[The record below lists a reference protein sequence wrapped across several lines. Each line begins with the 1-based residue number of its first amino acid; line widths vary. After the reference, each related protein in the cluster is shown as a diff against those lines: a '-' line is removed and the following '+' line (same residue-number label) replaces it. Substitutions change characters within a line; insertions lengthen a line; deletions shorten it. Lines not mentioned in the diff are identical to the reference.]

1 MTLEMTE
8 TQSLRAGEDIQPTIE
23 QYVQDQKQTVDNKKN
38 TIRNMMGSIDFALD
52 RKKERKVARTI

>member
-23 QYVQDQKQTVDNKKN
+23 QYVQDQKNSVDNKKN

-52 RKKERKVARTI
+52 RKK